1 MGLLS
6 SPVFDKKESRGYIA
20 CMVVRGAGFSSSLFV
35 QFSLISL
42 AYRSMRC
49 TSTGKQLLGNQTVA
63 EAEDA
68 GIDCQGEFPGTGMPV
83 ISGFALLSSI
93 SSVLTFLSFP
103 LLGAFAD
110 TTPQR
115 KTFTI
120 GTLLLYVVYSFP
132 LIFIDEGNW
141 PVYVFVSL
149 FGMQILRDFHN
160 PCIAAYCTE
169 IAEGEEQLV
178 ALQSVG
184 RFYELVSGLVMLGAV
199 GLVGGGGMGL
209 DIKGIAVIGN
219 IAFLGLGLPTLAF
232 VSTRLQERPVLRQ
245 RRGSILDP
253 LFQFFSTVKELWRT
267 NTALLQYLCGVACT
281 DCSISGLVFL
291 LPIYA
296 MQQLNIANPAYL
308 VGLVMLFCPL
318 GAIIGKNLG
327 SRTGARHCYVA
338 FLALLV
344 VSQVVGV
351 AFVTKPEHVLR
362 IYPLSVGFG
371 VALGGIMPM
380 QKSVYMS
387 VIPSGQEVEMQGI
400 YLLFSQVL
408 SFFPNLWFG
417 YCVSAEVGGE
427 SNSRRAGVGALVA
440 FSIAGM
446 CLCGLFFDDERG
458 KVKAQ
463 ETAKL
468 RFRGKG

>member
-1 MGLLS
+1 
-6 SPVFDKKESRGYIA
+6 
-20 CMVVRGAGFSSSLFV
+20 
-35 QFSLISL
+35 
-42 AYRSMRC
+42 
-49 TSTGKQLLGNQTVA
+49 
-63 EAEDA
+63 
-68 GIDCQGEFPGTGMPV
+68 
-83 ISGFALLSSI
+83 
-93 SSVLTFLSFP
+93 
-103 LLGAFAD
+103 
-110 TTPQR
+110 
-115 KTFTI
+115 
-120 GTLLLYVVYSFP
+120 
-132 LIFIDEGNW
+132 
-141 PVYVFVSL
+141 
-149 FGMQILRDFHN
+149 
-160 PCIAAYCTE
+160 
-169 IAEGEEQLV
+169 
-178 ALQSVG
+178 
-184 RFYELVSGLVMLGAV
+184 MLGAV

-232 VSTRLQERPVLRQ
+232 VSSRLQERPALRQ

-296 MQQLNIANPAYL
+296 MQQLNVANPAY
-308 VGLVMLFCPL
+308 
-318 GAIIGKNLG
+318 
-327 SRTGARHCYVA
+327 
-338 FLALLV
+338 
-344 VSQVVGV
+344 
-351 AFVTKPEHVLR
+351 
-362 IYPLSVGFG
+362 
-371 VALGGIMPM
+371 
-380 QKSVYMS
+380 
-387 VIPSGQEVEMQGI
+387 
-400 YLLFSQVL
+400 FSQVL

-468 RFRGKG
+468 RFRGKGGRERKVDGAKVAPLT